1 MNIALHP
8 LKFVSMCLAYMD
20 GGGGCVVLL
29 QIFAGIGIGGTVA
42 NDGVKGSFRGS
53 CAVSG

>member
-1 MNIALHP
+1 MNIAIHP
-8 LKFVSMCLAYMD
+8 LQFVSMCLAYMD

-29 QIFAGIGIGGTVA
+29 PIFAGIGIGGTVA